1 MLNLRSC
8 MYNYIYIILCTC
20 RIKHYF
26 AALHPQDSHMEQGPS
41 GMEEPVPRLTLAL
54 VDSDSTIVY
63 YNVFNGI
70 HPPTNA
76 AVSKT

>member
-1 MLNLRSC
+1 
-8 MYNYIYIILCTC
+8 
-20 RIKHYF
+20 
-26 AALHPQDSHMEQGPS
+26 MEQGPS

-70 HPPTNA
+70 QPPTNA
-76 AVSKT
+76 AESKT